1 MKSHIEYEY
10 EHFIDTTKNK
20 DITFEDYTKI
30 TMDSW
35 PKLHRSEKIAYHT
48 FIVTI
53 ILFVILV
60 ILSGIL
66 YSRKMFIFTLIF
78 PIISFAITILTWKF
92 RDNKIYKECND
103 KIMESAFSEK

>member
-20 DITFEDYTKI
+20 NITFDDYTKI

-35 PKLHRSEKIAYHT
+35 PKLRKSEKIAYCMLT
-48 FIVTI
+48 VTI
-53 ILFVILV
+53 VLFTILI

-66 YSRKMFIFTLIF
+66 HSREMFIFTLIF
-78 PIISFAITILTWKF
+78 PIISFAITIFTWKF
-92 RDNKIYKECND
+92 RDNKIHRECND
-103 KIMESAFSEK
+103 KIVK